1 MGALAKNRPL
11 TEKQWAILAYL
22 RSVLPDHEP
31 TCEEISE
38 ATGYLHGVSFTLQ
51 TLRYRKLVTLGKKRN
66 AMVVI
71 AVATQE

>member
-1 MGALAKNRPL
+1 MGVLAKHRPL

-22 RSVLPDHEP
+22 RSVLPEHEP

-38 ATGYLHGVSFTLQ
+38 ATGFTHGVSFTLQ
-51 TLRYRKLVTLGKKRN
+51 SLRFRGLVALGKVGG

-71 AVATQE
+71 AVSAE